1 MALQTI
7 QQILSPTN
15 APYINGTQARLTF
28 AEAYLK
34 NMWQGL
40 VERND
45 KGINDNW
52 VKEGEAE
59 SSAQIFVN
67 RVLPVKMKPRELGAS
82 KNGAAY
88 SQNQHFPLTETV
100 GIEILTVM
108 DDVILLPRCT
118 QDHISVDLLKE
129 QIQAYVDRLNPVIN
143 GATYA
148 SKVLASYVAKA
159 NGDSIREFIISQTD
173 IDNEKILRR
182 FVFANASLDKGDK
195 AHGIDI
201 FPRRTRI
208 CVVKNSFGPILKT
221 DGVLKLGGAN
231 EAYAILKAAGISN
244 SGERIEE
251 DGYIGT
257 IDGVEV
263 RALSEESLAQASYF
277 LGFPEE
283 ELTEAP
289 LYGYIASSYANAR
302 GVSVSEQTKVVDEP
316 NGQGIRLQPYTKFG
330 VVCWYPLG
338 NAFLLSEEYD
348 PFGGLKTLFPSVT
361 FTFKLKGAG
370 SRLYPEFSASG
381 VVIASSTAF
390 SCSGTHAYDDFN
402 VDHLKGGYYCV
413 TSKAAGPL
421 TTVHEF
427 IKAATAVSAKAGTYA
442 IDTGASQSVS
452 AMTDGDWVTVL
463 AVADDGSCSLFSAQY
478 EA

>member
-15 APYINGTQARLTF
+15 APYINGTQAGLAF

-59 SSAQIFVN
+59 SNAQIFVN
-67 RVLPVKMKPRELGAS
+67 RVLPVRMKPRELGAS

-118 QDHISVDLLKE
+118 QDHIKVDLLKD
-129 QIQAYVDRLNPVIN
+129 QIQAYIDRLNPVIN

-148 SKVLASYVAKA
+148 SKVLATYVAKSK
-159 NGDSIREFIISQTD
+159 GETVREFVISQSD

-182 FVFANASLDKGDK
+182 FVFANASLDKGDR

-201 FPRRTRI
+201 FPRKTRV

-244 SGERIEE
+244 SGERVEE

-263 RALSEESLAQASYF
+263 RALSEESLMQASLF
-277 LGFPEE
+277 LGFPEDE
-283 ELTEAP
+283 MTESP
-289 LYGYIASSYANAR
+289 VYGYIASSYANAR
-302 GVSVSEQTKVVDEP
+302 GISVSEQTKVVDEP
-316 NGQGIRLQPYTKFG
+316 NGQGLRLQPYTKFG
-330 VVCWYPLG
+330 VVCFYQLG
-338 NAFLLSEEYD
+338 NAFLLSEDYD
-348 PFGGLKTLFPSVT
+348 PFGGLKTLFSSVD

-370 SRLYPEFSASG
+370 SRLYPTFSATG
-381 VVIASSTAF
+381 IVIASSTSF

-402 VDHLKGGYYCV
+402 VDHLAGGYYCV
-413 TSKAAGPL
+413 TSAAAGPL
-421 TTVHEF
+421 TTVAAF
-427 IKAATAVSAKAGTYA
+427 IKAATADGAKAGSYNLS
-442 IDTGASQSVS
+442 TGASQSVS
-452 AMTDGDWVTVL
+452 AMSDGDWVTIL
-463 AVADDGSCSLFSAQY
+463 AVSDDGSCSLYSRKY